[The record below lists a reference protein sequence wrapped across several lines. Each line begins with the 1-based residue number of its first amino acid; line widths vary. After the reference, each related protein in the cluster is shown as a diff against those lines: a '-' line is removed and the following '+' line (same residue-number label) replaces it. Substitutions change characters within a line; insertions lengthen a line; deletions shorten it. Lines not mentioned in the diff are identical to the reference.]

1 MTVKDYIEQ
10 FNEEYDNTI
19 FSAETILRWI
29 NIVES
34 NIDAMP
40 EYKVQTYARVK
51 DEYQYDLP
59 DNVNF
64 EDIYGVRVNGIKY
77 AKKDVREY
85 KKPRIFW
92 YENDK
97 LCIYP
102 ACTETDQVTNPKIR
116 LVYRY
121 RPAKRL
127 IDNIDTDT
135 LYIHDRFSDIY
146 DYFILA
152 KMAYQQK
159 EYTDHNNHMIMYN
172 SRIADLEKWWEE
184 HRPQK
189 PESEIVT
196 SEDGG
201 HYAYT
206 SFDNE

>member
-19 FSAETILRWI
+19 FNAETILRWI
-29 NIVES
+29 NLVES
-34 NIDAMP
+34 NIDVMP
-40 EYKVQTYARVK
+40 EYRVQTYARVK

-59 DNVNF
+59 DNVKF
-64 EDIYGVRVNGIKY
+64 ENVYGLRVNGIKY
-77 AKKDVREY
+77 SKKDVREY
-85 KKPRIFW
+85 KKLHTFW
-92 YENDK
+92 YENGK

-102 ACTETDQVTNPKIR
+102 ACSETDILTEPKIR

-121 RPAKRL
+121 RPSKKL
-127 IDNIDTDT
+127 IANIDTDT
-135 LYIHDRFSDIY
+135 LYIPDRFSDIY

-172 SRIADLEKWWEE
+172 SRISDLENWWGEN
-184 HRPQK
+184 RPQN
-189 PESEIVT
+189 PESEIISNT
-196 SEDGG
+196 DGG
-201 HYAYT
+201 YYAHT